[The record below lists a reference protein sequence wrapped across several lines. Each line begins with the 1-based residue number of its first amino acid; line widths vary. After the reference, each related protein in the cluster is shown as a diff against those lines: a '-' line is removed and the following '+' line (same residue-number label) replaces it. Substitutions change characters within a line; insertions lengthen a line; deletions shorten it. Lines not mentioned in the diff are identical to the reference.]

1 MDAIAITD
9 HGNVYGAYDFYKKA
23 KARGIKPIIGTE
35 AYVAP
40 EHRKHKQPVRW
51 GTPAQRDD
59 DVSGAGAYTHMT
71 LLSESSAGM
80 YNLFRLSSLASLE
93 GYFRQPRMDSE
104 LLSKYSQA

>member
-40 EHRKHKQPVRW
+40 EHRKTSSP
-51 GTPAQRDD
+51 
-59 DVSGAGAYTHMT
+59 SAGAPPPSGTTTCPEPAST
-71 LLSESSAGM
+71 LT
-80 YNLFRLSSLASLE
+80 
-93 GYFRQPRMDSE
+93 
-104 LLSKYSQA
+104 